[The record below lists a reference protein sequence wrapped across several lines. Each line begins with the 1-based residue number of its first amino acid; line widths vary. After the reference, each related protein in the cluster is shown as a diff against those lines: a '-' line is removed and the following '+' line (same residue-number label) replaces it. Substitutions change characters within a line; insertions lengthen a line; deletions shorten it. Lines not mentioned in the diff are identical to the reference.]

1 MYGKEVFKNLL
12 MSFTRAHNLIK
23 NRKGGLINSAY
34 FENEAEEK
42 LKSILDEVENKIVPL
57 LAKGD
62 FLGIIKELAGV
73 TQFID
78 DFFTA
83 VLVMAEDEK
92 VRENRLNLLSRYVA
106 LTRPLGDLSKIV
118 HKKNE

>member
-1 MYGKEVFKNLL
+1 

-78 DFFTA
+78 NFFTA